1 MSCTISLNNYT
12 DYYIE
17 KYNPGKLGIQ
27 PHTFVIKD
35 GKQIKVESFRLWNPS
50 PNNNFEWLPS
60 QLNYTIEPERSYKSI
75 EAEGSTFVFKTIGVD
90 VSIILRRDFIKPMQM
105 EITAAFCAPY
115 ETQRVTKTIKFET
128 GIFSTQ

>member
-50 PNNNFEWLPS
+50 PKNNFEWLPS
-60 QLNYTIEPERSYKSI
+60 QLNYTFEPERSYKSI
-75 EAEGSTFVFKTIGVD
+75 AEEGSTFVFKTIGVD